1 MRWTP
6 KEGDESV
13 RWPVISNLGEQSVE
27 IKIKMRTPSGM
38 SVDAPDRFG
47 ICSARTLQVKH
58 RILLVLAVTACVAG
72 CKSTS
77 PSQYISPRV
86 EGRVLDGQSHE
97 PIQGVRVH
105 RVVQGGNQQV
115 ADTPH
120 GGEQMEEAPVMVTTS
135 ADGSFVVDS
144 ERDIALFRHV
154 SWYSVSIAFE
164 HPAYTSY
171 TATYMSS
178 NAVTTASG
186 EPVVHA
192 GDVLMKPLTK

>member
-1 MRWTP
+1 
-6 KEGDESV
+6 
-13 RWPVISNLGEQSVE
+13 
-27 IKIKMRTPSGM
+27 
-38 SVDAPDRFG
+38 
-47 ICSARTLQVKH
+47 
-58 RILLVLAVTACVAG
+58 
-72 CKSTS
+72 
-77 PSQYISPRV
+77 V
-86 EGRVLDGQSHE
+86 EGRVLDSQSHE

-120 GGEQMEEAPVMVTTS
+120 GGEQMENAPVVVTTS

-164 HPAYTSY
+164 HPAYASY

-178 NAVTTASG
+178 NAVASASG

-192 GDVLMKPLTK
+192 GDVLMRPQTK